1 MIPKSNTSV
10 GLSILEVVQMI
21 SPSHVAR
28 DYDSLVESSSLA
40 VAPVTTFSSSDDQ
53 FHPWRSAEEPQQEG
67 ERQKSS
73 WLGLLY
79 IKVPHLILHLLRGR
93 DWS

>member
-1 MIPKSNTSV
+1 MIP
-10 GLSILEVVQMI
+10 L
-21 SPSHVAR
+21 SHVAR

-40 VAPVTTFSSSDDQ
+40 VAPVTTFCLSDDQ
-53 FHPWRSAEEPQQEG
+53 FHPWRSVEEPRQEG
-67 ERQKSS
+67 EQQKSW

-79 IKVPHLILHLLRGR
+79 IKVSHLILHLLRGT